1 MEESKNIQKIFV
13 DNQLWLSV
21 GGNTPWPELIG
32 QIRSIK
38 REINEVGE
46 KVVLVAFDSGTELE
60 LLSNRCM
67 FVYEM
72 PQIVEQKEIEMT
84 HKIIEIKMTPGL
96 KNCLI
101 KHGIE
106 YIDELFDY
114 KDADYFQIQ
123 NISTKHIYE
132 AQQIVASY
140 KSNISEV
147 FKKGGDQV
155 EKENKRTENRI
166 SS

>member
-21 GGNTPWPELIG
+21 GGNTPWPELAG
-32 QIRSIK
+32 QIRSIE

-46 KVVLVAFDSGTELE
+46 KVVLVDFDSGMELE

-67 FVYEM
+67 FVYSTPKIAEEKKLNLTYK
-72 PQIVEQKEIEMT
+72 ITEIEMS
-84 HKIIEIKMTPGL
+84 PRL

-114 KDADYFQIQ
+114 TDADYFQVR
-123 NISTKHIYE
+123 NIGRKNIYE

-140 KSNISEV
+140 KANISEV
-147 FKKGGDQV
+147 FKEGGDKV
-155 EKENKRTENRI
+155 EKENK
-166 SS
+166 